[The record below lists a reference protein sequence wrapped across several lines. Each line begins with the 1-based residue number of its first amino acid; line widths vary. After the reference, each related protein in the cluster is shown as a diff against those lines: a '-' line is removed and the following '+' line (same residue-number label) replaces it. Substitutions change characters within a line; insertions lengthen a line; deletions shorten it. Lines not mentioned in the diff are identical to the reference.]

1 MKKRYEKYCPGCG
14 KTYKS
19 DTPEFEG
26 TVLEDTETGLTKEYN
41 KEYQKAAK
49 SAYMNKKYS
58 TSTINTEKDDGFK
71 LKVTSSIDRATGEPV
86 LNDDNK
92 LVKEITEADRVG
104 DYKQS
109 VSDALLDAIEHQRQV
124 NEKQHTINEM
134 LIDSVESLIVAEI
147 DSNTIKHYEQGVA
160 DAEANE
166 EPRPF
171 KQMQGKKW
179 TSEKEYM
186 NDYVPPTDIKDIGKE

>member
-19 DTPEFEG
+19 DTSEE
-26 TVLEDTETGLTKEYN
+26 VIDAKVVAEY
-41 KEYQKAAK
+41 
-49 SAYMNKKYS
+49 
-58 TSTINTEKDDGFK
+58 
-71 LKVTSSIDRATGEPV
+71 V
-86 LNDDNK
+86 
-92 LVKEITEADRVG
+92 
-104 DYKQS
+104 
-109 VSDALLDAIEHQRQV
+109 EHQRQV
-124 NEKQHTINEM
+124 NKKQHTINEM

-186 NDYVPPTDIKDIGKE
+186 NDYVPSTDIKDIGKE

>member
-26 TVLEDTETGLTKEYN
+26 TVLEDTETGLIKEYN
-41 KEYQKAAK
+41 KEYQK
-49 SAYMNKKYS
+49 
-58 TSTINTEKDDGFK
+58 KDDGFK

-186 NDYVPPTDIKDIGKE
+186 NDYVPSTDIKDIGKE